1 MFKLHNEYWEKS
13 ENFVDF
19 IKIRCYYKVISCK
32 KSENFKKS
40 DGIILIYII
49 FTNLKYWGE
58 LKWKKTESSGAQ
70 R

>member
-1 MFKLHNEYWEKS
+1 MFILHNEYWEKS

-19 IKIRCYYKVISCK
+19 IKIRCYYKVINRK